1 MVAVRGYV
9 RSNAHSNIGELMH
22 VIEKI
27 LFLIFTVTLASGVL
41 AANGPGGGGQGN
53 SNSNAQSLPDSN
65 RGLDRAQ
72 ERKSE
77 QGLEHSKAA
86 PKKKAN
92 KATLKEP
99 DAVTSPE
106 PPKLRVP

>member
-1 MVAVRGYV
+1 
-9 RSNAHSNIGELMH
+9 MH

-27 LFLIFTVTLASGVL
+27 LFLIFTVTIASGVL
-41 AANGPGGGGQGN
+41 AAGVPGGGGQGHGN

-77 QGLEHSKAA
+77 QGLEHSKAE
-86 PKKKAN
+86 PKKKTV
-92 KATLKEP
+92 KAKAKEP
-99 DAVTSPE
+99 DFVTPPE
-106 PPKLRVP
+106 PPKPRLP